1 MFTPPQP
8 KYYAYQEEL
17 RNNPLIERSINLITL
32 AGILLIVV
40 MIPTEGIYG
49 SQWRQPCTGRR
60 ETQLPSG
67 SGGRGGRGGRRRGGE
82 EEEEEEE
89 KKMSLRMDGESE
101 RTSEC
106 LNDGKEGE
114 WLSGPSRGGPRRWH
128 IQQNFLKAHYGPHR
142 GDGGVDKTF
151 ISKDRRLSGYY
162 FLIAPRKNIW
172 GRRRRPPEG
181 QTK

>member
-1 MFTPPQP
+1 
-8 KYYAYQEEL
+8 
-17 RNNPLIERSINLITL
+17 
-32 AGILLIVV
+32 
-40 MIPTEGIYG
+40 
-49 SQWRQPCTGRR
+49 
-60 ETQLPSG
+60 
-67 SGGRGGRGGRRRGGE
+67 
-82 EEEEEEE
+82 
-89 KKMSLRMDGESE
+89 MDVESE

-128 IQQNFLKAHYGPHR
+128 VQQNFLKAHYGPHR

-172 GRRRRPPEG
+172 GRRRPPEG